1 MERAKRR
8 FASALDGLRSLGKV
22 EVTVDERIQSE
33 HCAFFK
39 IVRHGFPDDARC
51 IAYDPVQRLLAIGT
65 GHGTCRIIG
74 DVGVDYLLRHETDH
88 PVLHAQFLINEGG
101 LITACANDMI
111 HLWNFR
117 QKRADIVHSLQLNK
131 ESVTCIHLP
140 LQSKWLFVGTD
151 KGNVYSVSVGTFQ
164 MSSYVINWNKAI
176 DLSCRVHPG
185 SVKQLSA
192 CPIDPSRLLIVF
204 EKGVAVVWNLSTRE
218 ADRFPLD
225 PPIKCASWHYDGRQV
240 MCGNVDGSVS
250 IFNAR
255 RVNEPVQ
262 RSTPHGQGPCRAIH
276 QLDWRHWSENN
287 EQLVIFSGGM
297 PTDDG
302 VPVPALTLLKAAR
315 SATVLE
321 MDNPILSFI
330 TLPMAPWPSSPQQP
344 HAVVV
349 LLKGD
354 IMYIDLQKENYPCL
368 ESPHAMDLHESPVTA
383 VSYHSECPSDLMG
396 ALALVGCKQR
406 KKGFSDRQWP
416 INGGVG
422 REAASGYQE
431 LLITGHKDGT
441 VRFWQSSGEHL
452 QILYRLKT
460 ASHFERLEQSD
471 QLKDVSHSV
480 NSLHLCPE
488 SRLLLVTGQAGQS
501 TLFRFNKTESTN
513 TIAVVSLPSVC
524 TMTSFNGQHSSDDR
538 PGPST
543 CREMRRQKKFD
554 SRETDVSTDTDEEED
569 NARIFPFK
577 VRGAAVKRS
586 PGFQPELICMLP
598 WPSSSRAPPIQCAA
612 LNSAYGVIA
621 IASQG
626 GLALVDIA
634 QCALIYAWATSELY
648 GAEPTPNVQLNA
660 QDSTSP
666 PFSAEP
672 SVSSPPTS
680 PSLKGASSQTGID
693 ILPAS
698 RTPQR
703 AKTFTGK
710 SRGGIGSIFRRNTSE
725 MSPTAATNTREK
737 YKGRGGENHEEENG
751 HKEEL
756 ERPVNANRSQSVKT
770 GGGPGAIMRRLTNKK
785 KAQVQRSHS
794 FHEGPDGIDEATTA
808 QDVRSQGGAS
818 PAPVGRSRTQDGMN
832 SSKNSQRP
840 LLAKAQSLMEPQ
852 QQNGDSSRESPREPS
867 RPIPSTGPVPS
878 PTSSQHSFER
888 SSSNVRADYD
898 GEFVSSLSFIHAST
912 RKNDA
917 KAGASLW
924 VGTSNGACGG
934 LSLLLPQDRLASTVV
949 VAPSGTVVRNRGQ
962 VLHTSFMDGA
972 FCLLAPA
979 AEPFRD
985 ASRDSPD
992 SIQQVVNRVRT
1003 KTTVSPTVSNS
1014 VDLEGSTN
1022 GSTSDISQ
1030 VVIVVA
1036 EWEIR
1041 VLALP
1046 SFSLIFHHKCDEIP
1060 IVKALST
1067 HVIGQP
1073 VLICLSAAGQI
1084 QVLSLPS
1091 LRPLLSHQLI
1101 PHSLEIDDPIVQ
1113 KTVFS
1118 EHGLGVYMASPSE
1131 IEKFTVCAELGEQVD
1146 EALGEL
1152 FVPVDMPEPPKQT
1165 SLLKGGLSALFS
1177 ANSRQETVDLDT
1189 LFSDRDKPPSAAT
1202 SMRSV
1207 AKMIP
1212 GPSISMD
1219 RAHQGGVSAGM
1230 AAQMAMQNLSERG
1243 ERLNQVV
1250 DTTENLKN
1258 SAQSLSSRTGK
1269 LVEKYEKKKWY
1280 NF

>member
-8 FASALDGLRSLGKV
+8 FASALDGLRSIGKV
-22 EVTVDERIQSE
+22 EVNVEERIQPE

-51 IAYDPVQRLLAIGT
+51 ITYDPVQRLLAIGT
-65 GHGTCRIIG
+65 GHGTVRIVG
-74 DVGVDYLLRHETDH
+74 DVGVDYLLRHETEH
-88 PVLHAQFLINEGG
+88 AVLHAQFLINEGG
-101 LITACANDMI
+101 LITACSNDLI

-117 QKRADIVHSLQLNK
+117 QKQAVIVHSLQLSK
-131 ESVTCIHLP
+131 ESVSCIHLP

-185 SVKQLSA
+185 PVKQLAA
-192 CPIDPSRLLIVF
+192 CPTDQSKLLIVF
-204 EKGVAVVWNLSTRE
+204 EKGVAVIWNLTSRE
-218 ADRFPLD
+218 PERLPLD
-225 PPIKCASWHYDGRQV
+225 PPIKCASWHYDGRQI

-250 IFNAR
+250 IFNIR
-255 RVNEPVQ
+255 KVGEPVQ
-262 RSTPHGQGPCRAIH
+262 RSTPHGQGPCRPIH
-276 QLDWRHWSENN
+276 QLDWRHWNENN
-287 EQLVIFSGGM
+287 EQLVVFSGGM
-297 PTDDG
+297 PSDDG
-302 VPVPALTLLKAAR
+302 PPMPALTLLKAAR

-330 TLPMAPWPSSPQQP
+330 TLSSVPWPTAPQQP

-383 VSYHSECPSDLMG
+383 LSYHSECPSDLMG

-441 VRFWQSSGEHL
+441 VRFWQGSGEHL

-460 ASHFERLEQSD
+460 ASHFERLEQGD
-471 QLKDVSHSV
+471 TLKDVSYAV

-513 TIAVVSLPSVC
+513 TIAVVNLPAVC
-524 TMTSFNGQHSSDDR
+524 SHIPNGYANADDR
-538 PGPST
+538 PSTST

-554 SRETDVSTDTDEEED
+554 SRDTDASTDTDEDED
-569 NARIFPFK
+569 GGGRLYPFK
-577 VRGAAVKRS
+577 VRGAPVKRS
-586 PGFQPELICMLP
+586 PGFQPELACMLP
-598 WPSSSRAPPIQCAA
+598 WPCPTKPPPIQAAA

-634 QCALIYAWATSELY
+634 QCALIYAWATAELY
-648 GAEPTPNVQLNA
+648 GAEPTPCVQLTS
-660 QDSTSP
+660 QQTTDSST
-666 PFSAEP
+666 FSAE
-672 SVSSPPTS
+672 
-680 PSLKGASSQTGID
+680 
-693 ILPAS
+693 
-698 RTPQR
+698 
-703 AKTFTGK
+703 
-710 SRGGIGSIFRRNTSE
+710 
-725 MSPTAATNTREK
+725 
-737 YKGRGGENHEEENG
+737 
-751 HKEEL
+751 
-756 ERPVNANRSQSVKT
+756 
-770 GGGPGAIMRRLTNKK
+770 
-785 KAQVQRSHS
+785 
-794 FHEGPDGIDEATTA
+794 
-808 QDVRSQGGAS
+808 
-818 PAPVGRSRTQDGMN
+818 
-832 SSKNSQRP
+832 
-840 LLAKAQSLMEPQ
+840 
-852 QQNGDSSRESPREPS
+852 
-867 RPIPSTGPVPS
+867 
-878 PTSSQHSFER
+878 
-888 SSSNVRADYD
+888 DYD
-898 GEFVSSLSFIHAST
+898 GEFVSSLSFIHSST
-912 RKNDA
+912 RKNDG
-917 KAGASLW
+917 KSGASLW
-924 VGTSNGACGG
+924 VGTSNGACLG
-934 LSLLLPQDRLASTVV
+934 LSLLLPGDRLSSTVV
-949 VAPSGTVVRNRGQ
+949 VAPSGTVIRCRGQ
-962 VLHTSFMDGA
+962 VLHSSFMDGA

-979 AEPFRD
+979 VEPFRD

-992 SIQQVVNRVRT
+992 HQVSNRVRT

-1014 VDLEGSTN
+1014 VDSDGGTN
-1022 GSTSDISQ
+1022 GQQSTDISQ
-1030 VVIVVA
+1030 VAIVVA

-1060 IVKALST
+1060 LVKASSS
-1067 HVIGQP
+1067 HVNGQP
-1073 VLICLSAAGQI
+1073 VLLCLSASGQ
-1084 QVLSLPS
+1084 LLCFSLPS

-1101 PHSLEIDDPIVQ
+1101 PHSIDYDDPIVQ
-1113 KTVFS
+1113 KAAFS
-1118 EHGLGVYMASPSE
+1118 EHGLGVYMVSPSE
-1131 IEKFTVCAELGEQVD
+1131 LEKYTVCAELGDQVE

-1152 FVPVDMPEPPKQT
+1152 FVPVDMPEAPKQT
-1165 SLLKGGLSALFS
+1165 GLLKGGLSALFS

-1189 LFSDRDKPPSAAT
+1189 LFSDKDKPPSAAT

-1212 GPSISMD
+1212 GPQISMD
-1219 RAHQGGVSAGM
+1219 RAHQGGVSAGL
-1230 AAQMAMQNLSERG
+1230 AAQMALQNLNERG
-1243 ERLNQVV
+1243 ERLNQVA
-1250 DTTENLKN
+1250 DATENLKN